1 MISPPGVLNR
11 DGSLCAGSVKI
22 YYEFYDAKCT
32 RSNTYIANAIMLY
45 GEDVLSKTSISS
57 TTGKKYLPAILLDV
71 ILLCKSNS
79 GLLS

>member
-32 RSNTYIANAIMLY
+32 RSNTHIANAIMLY
-45 GEDVLSKTSISS
+45 GEDVLSKTPISS
-57 TTGKKYLPAILLDV
+57 TVEKERSTGALDV
-71 ILLCKSNS
+71 VLERVYTAWAF
-79 GLLS
+79 